1 MCFQSRCRLSA
12 SARTTFRSWSS
23 TSSRDLLRRWRSV
36 LVKSIVARCNSVRR
50 TLGQGNIR
58 ELQNI
63 VERSVI
69 LCSGETFSIDEAW
82 LSIQDESARSAAP
95 ARMTRIIQDQ
105 EKEIIE
111 SALAQ
116 SAGKVAGAG

>member
-1 MCFQSRCRLSA
+1 M
-12 SARTTFRSWSS
+12 
-23 TSSRDLLRRWRSV
+23 
-36 LVKSIVARCNSVRR
+36 
-50 TLGQGNIR
+50 
-58 ELQNI
+58 
-63 VERSVI
+63 I

-116 SAGKVAGAG
+116 SAGKVAGAGGAAARLGIPPSTLDSKIKQLGIKKDKFRTAF